1 MNVTHSE
8 VHPSASL
15 IRLKTYDDADAAPI
29 FRSHVCDDRDDVEL
43 VVIGGDAGVIED
55 ARDSLHRLARR
66 WDLERRGSEL
76 CKINTADGPVPVSP
90 ETLLL
95 AGLLEDHGI
104 ALSVDFTTGTV
115 RRDSAEPIDPAGI
128 PAALATDLVAA
139 EALEAGAD
147 GVAVAVGNIVRVAGV
162 GPYRAGW
169 QVEAWLGS
177 DGWRPLT
184 LREGAV
190 AAVRA
195 GARTAIAVDT
205 QAWRAQRALT
215 ALLAGDE
222 PEPQVGALVVGGE
235 QPAWRTAAWDQY
247 ISA

>member
-1 MNVTHSE
+1 MTDR
-8 VHPSASL
+8 L
-15 IRLKTYDDADAAPI
+15 IRLTSYEDADAAPL

-43 VVIGGDAGVIED
+43 VVVGGDAGVIED

-66 WDLERRGSEL
+66 WDPERRTSEL
-76 CKINTADGPVPVSP
+76 VKINNADGPVSVSP

-95 AGLLEDHGI
+95 AGLLEDNGI
-104 ALSVDFTTGTV
+104 ALTVDFTAGTV
-115 RRDSAEPIDPAGI
+115 RRDGTEPFDPAGI
-128 PAALATDLVAA
+128 PPALAADLVAA

-147 GVAVAVGNIVRVAGV
+147 GVGVAVGDVVRVAGV

-169 QVEAWLGS
+169 RVEAWLGT

-195 GARTAIAVDT
+195 GTRTAIAVDA

-222 PEPQVGALVVGGE
+222 PEPQVGALIVGGG
-235 QPAWRTAAWDQY
+235 QPAWRTPAWDQY